1 MSWPSFSRGHSG
13 LACRPWEPRQA
24 RILKVFDRTY
34 LVWVLLPPAYPG
46 CQRAGSFF
54 IGTEMEQ
61 EFAELAWRRIEAA
74 VRWGVLRM
82 LAAPA
87 L

>member
-1 MSWPSFSRGHSG
+1 
-13 LACRPWEPRQA
+13 
-24 RILKVFDRTY
+24 
-34 LVWVLLPPAYPG
+34 LPPAYPG

-54 IGTEMEQ
+54 VGTEMEQ
-61 EFAELAWRRIEAA
+61 ELAELAWRRIEAA